1 MCMNRFLRNSAWSIL
16 MGVVM
21 TMIGAN
27 CPAQTNDVADT
38 SPKNIVIE
46 SDDGAVWD
54 FNSGVAIFRGNVRVT
69 DAPNMVLTCELL
81 TAHFGINT
89 STNSSAKTNA
99 TAVANTSA
107 GTNTTATVA
116 ASSGLGAVDTIEAE
130 RNVVIDFASPEGKR
144 HATGDKLV
152 YVAATDIVT
161 LTGNVNLDAPQ
172 GRITAPAVTF
182 DRKTGKFNVLGKAK
196 FESSIKVGSQSFF
209 PQITNKSK

>member
-1 MCMNRFLRNSAWSIL
+1 

-21 TMIGAN
+21 GL
-27 CPAQTNDVADT
+27 CGSKCLGQTPPDT
-38 SPKNIVIE
+38 GTSTNSIVIE
-46 SDDGAVWD
+46 SDDGAEWD
-54 FNSGVAIFRGNVRVT
+54 FNSGVAIFRGHVRVT

-89 STNSSAKTNA
+89 ATNSST
-99 TAVANTSA
+99 NTSA
-107 GTNTTATVA
+107 IAVPPTNADTTAN
-116 ASSGLGAVDTIEAE
+116 SGLGAVDTIEAE

-172 GRITAPAVTF
+172 GRITAPAVTW
-182 DRKTGKFNVLGKAK
+182 DRKTGKFNVLGKAR
-196 FESSIKVGSQSFF
+196 FESSSKVGAQSFF
-209 PQITNKSK
+209 PSNTNKSK